1 MATRKR
7 HLYPVSGLG
16 PRVIAGSVFG
26 PCPVPSLQVILREIQ
41 DVSSQDTGLGF
52 GVWVFRF
59 YTYIYI
65 CMYNIHTYTYIY
77 IYECVEP
84 LSRPMNPEE
93 FPANPVLPGHRQA
106 SRSRTVQCAH
116 FFGAPWRNFC
126 HSQKISEPY
135 CGSGFRVCGFKLW
148 MVLGFGFKVSEP

>member
-65 CMYNIHTYTYIY
+65 YACIIYIPIHIYIY
-77 IYECVEP
+77 IY
-84 LSRPMNPEE
+84 MN
-93 FPANPVLPGHRQA
+93 V
-106 SRSRTVQCAH
+106 
-116 FFGAPWRNFC
+116 
-126 HSQKISEPY
+126 
-135 CGSGFRVCGFKLW
+135 
-148 MVLGFGFKVSEP
+148 